1 MKTLYESLL
10 DDFDTL
16 GAPLDAKIIKK
27 QIKEF
32 LQQTYK
38 NPSYAKISRKP
49 NEDGLYVVD
58 WKSTLSIR
66 DKKIEQLT
74 NGLFTFGEVDGDFD
88 CEECRNLKTLKGSPQ
103 IVHGDFD
110 CRYCVALKSLK
121 GGPRIVSG
129 KFNFT
134 ACNSLTSLEGAPE
147 KCQKVV
153 TWDHHGHDITLNSL
167 EGCPQA
173 QDIVLE
179 GIKGLKNLKGLPQMS
194 KYVGYLHIGKCPDL
208 ESLEGGP
215 TEIRDYTCRNC
226 QNLKSLKGGPSK
238 VSAVFICE
246 YCHSLKNFEGAP
258 EEVGTFQV
266 CNNKM
271 LDRNHPEVLKGFPK
285 KAVGVKIFISKKEQE
300 KLGIKFEPFTVEQ
313 ICAVCDVNPR
323 CVQVVCPFDN

>member
-16 GAPLDAKIIKK
+16 AAPLNAKAIKE
-27 QIKEF
+27 QVKEF
-32 LQQTYK
+32 LKQTYK

-58 WKSTLSIR
+58 WKGDLVIR

-74 NGLFTFGEVDGDFD
+74 TGLFTFGEVDGDFD
-88 CEECRNLKTLKGSPQ
+88 CRECKNLKTLKGGPQ
-103 IVHGDFD
+103 IV
-110 CRYCVALKSLK
+110 
-121 GGPRIVSG
+121 GGV
-129 KFNFT
+129 FNFT
-134 ACNSLTSLEGAPE
+134 LCNSLTSLEGAPE
-147 KCQKVV
+147 KCRKVV
-153 TWDHHGHDITLNSL
+153 AWDHYGHDITLNSI

-194 KYVGYLHIGKCPDL
+194 KYVGYLCLENLPDL

-215 TEIRDYTCRNC
+215 TEIKDYTCRDC

-238 VSAVFICE
+238 VPGVFICE
-246 YCHSLKNFEGAP
+246 QGHSLKNFEGAP

-271 LDRNHPEVLKGFPK
+271 LDGNHPEVLKGFPK
-285 KAVGVKIFISKKEQE
+285 KAIGVKIFTSKKEQE

-313 ICAVCDVNPR
+313 ICAVCDVKPI
-323 CVQVVCPFDN
+323 CVQVVNPFDN

>member
-16 GAPLDAKIIKK
+16 AAPLDAKTIKK

-58 WKSTLSIR
+58 WQRDLLIR
-66 DKKIEQLT
+66 DIKIEQLT

-88 CEECRNLKTLKGSPQ
+88 CRECKNLKTLKGSPQ
-103 IVHGDFD
+103 IVHGNFD
-110 CRYCVALKSLK
+110 CRHCVALKSLK
-121 GGPRIVSG
+121 GGPRIVG
-129 KFNFT
+129 ERFNFT

-147 KCQKVV
+147 KCKKVV
-153 TWDHHGHDITLNSL
+153 AWDHYGHDITLKSIA
-167 EGCPQA
+167 GCPQA

-179 GIKGLKNLKGLPQMS
+179 GIKGLKNLKGLPEMS
-194 KYVGYLHIGKCPDL
+194 KYVGYLCLQNLPDL

-215 TEIRDYTCRNC
+215 TEIKDYTCSEC
-226 QNLKSLKGGPSK
+226 PNLKSLKGGPSK
-238 VSAVFICE
+238 VSRIFICE
-246 YCHSLKNFEGAP
+246 QCHSLKNFEGAP
-258 EEVGTFQV
+258 EEVGSFEV

-271 LDRNHPEVLKGFPK
+271 LDGNHPEVLKGFPK
-285 KAVGVKIFISKKEQE
+285 EAGDVKIYKIGRASCRERVS
-300 KLGIKFEPFTVEQ
+300 L
-313 ICAVCDVNPR
+313 
-323 CVQVVCPFDN
+323 CV

>member
-16 GAPLDAKIIKK
+16 AAPLSAKVIKERV
-27 QIKEF
+27 KEF
-32 LQQTYK
+32 LIQTYK

-58 WKSTLSIR
+58 WKSDLVIR

-74 NGLFTFGEVDGDFD
+74 NGLFTFGEVGGNFD

-110 CRYCVALKSLK
+110 CRYCVALESLK
-121 GGPRIVSG
+121 GGPKEVGGR
-129 KFNFT
+129 FNFT

-153 TWDHHGHDITLNSL
+153 TWLHYGHDITLNSIA
-167 EGCPQA
+167 GCPQA
-173 QDIVLE
+173 QTIVLQ

-194 KYVGYLHIGKCPDL
+194 KYSGYLHLENLPDL

-215 TEIRDYTCRNC
+215 TEIKDYTCC
-226 QNLKSLKGGPSK
+226 ECPNLKSLKGGPSK
-238 VSAVFICE
+238 VPGDFTCE
-246 YCHSLKNFEGAP
+246 QCHSLKNFEGAP
-258 EEVGTFQV
+258 EVVGRLRV
-266 CNNKM
+266 CHNKM
-271 LDRNHPEVLKGFPK
+271 LDGNHPEVLKGFPK
-285 KAVGVKIFISKKEQE
+285 KADDVKIYISKKEQE
-300 KLGIKFEPFTVEQ
+300 KIGIKFEPFTVEQ

-323 CVQVVCPFDN
+323 YVQVVNPFND